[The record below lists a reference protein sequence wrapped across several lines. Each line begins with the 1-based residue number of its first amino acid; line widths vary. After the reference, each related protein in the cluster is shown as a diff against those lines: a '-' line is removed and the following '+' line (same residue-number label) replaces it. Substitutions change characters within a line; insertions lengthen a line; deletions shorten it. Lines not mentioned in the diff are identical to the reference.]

1 LNKNIK
7 FTSKEKAGYMKKFKI
22 TNGKPYPLGATVRE
36 NGVNFSM
43 VNSSRNECGI
53 VFYKKGVEQKER
65 ILFDQKH
72 RIGNICC
79 VFVEGLDIQGYEY
92 NFFIGDKIFVD
103 PYAKRIVGNEK
114 WRQGEFKRPIL
125 MGGFD
130 LDKFDWQGAE
140 PLHIPYSDSIM
151 YCLNVRNFTRHSSSK
166 VKKKGTFEGLIEKIP
181 YLKELG
187 INAIELMPVYEFEE
201 CEWAS
206 VDTILEEQTIEY
218 QIRHIDSEL
227 SVNNA
232 EQPHAK
238 GINCWGY
245 KEAYYFAPKASF
257 AASADSC
264 EEFRRLVREM
274 HKNGIEVIMQF
285 YFPENVK
292 QGYIL
297 EIIKHWVL
305 EYFIDGVHLKGTRVP
320 VTLIATEPLLANTKI
335 MCEDFY
341 LHEIYPENVNPANT
355 NKVLG
360 YYRDEFMYD
369 MRKFL
374 KGDQNML
381 GKVQFHMKNYNPR
394 CGVINYITNYYG
406 FTLNDLVSYEKKHN
420 EANGEN
426 NADGTDF
433 NFSWNCGAEGSTRK
447 KTINQLRHKQM
458 KNALTFVLTA
468 QGTPLIYAGDEFGNS
483 QSGNNN
489 CYCQDN
495 EIGWVDWRAL
505 AKNNDIFEYTKNL
518 IEFRKKHNILH
529 LDAPLSMLDKYGCG
543 YPDLSY
549 HGGEAWKAQTESY
562 NRHIG
567 IMYCSKKADENEY
580 IYIAYNMHWDTHRF
594 ALPSI
599 GNCEWSAVIGTDNNE
614 VVINEEIKA
623 DYIDI
628 KPRSISILVGKKCEA
643 KPVEKKISP
652 KKESVKKEPVRKAKK
667 ETAKK
672 ETTTKT
678 KKRKYVRKEK

>member
-1 LNKNIK
+1 
-7 FTSKEKAGYMKKFKI
+7 MKKFKI

-43 VNSSRNECGI
+43 VNSSSNECGI
-53 VFYKKGVEQKER
+53 VFYKKGTEQKER

-114 WRQGEFKRPIL
+114 WRQGEFKRPLL

-130 LDKFDWQGAE
+130 LDKFDWQGSE

-151 YCLNVRNFTRHSSSK
+151 YCLNVRSFTRHGSSK

-187 INAIELMPVYEFEE
+187 INCVELMPAYEFEE

-206 VDTILEEQTIEY
+206 EDTILEEQTIEY
-218 QIRHIDSEL
+218 QIRHIDSDL

-232 EQPHAK
+232 EAPHAK
-238 GINCWGY
+238 NINCWGY

-257 AASADSC
+257 AASDDAC
-264 EEFRRLVREM
+264 EEFRRMVREF
-274 HKNGIEVIMQF
+274 HKNGIEVVMQF

-305 EYFIDGVHLKGTRVP
+305 EYLIDGVHLKGTRVP

-341 LHEIYPENVNPANT
+341 LHEIYPENVGAA

-381 GKVQFHMKNYNPR
+381 GKVQFHLKNFNSR
-394 CGVINYITNYYG
+394 CGVINFITNYYG

-426 NADGTDF
+426 NTDGTDF
-433 NFSWNCGAEGSTRK
+433 NYSWNCGAEGASRK

-458 KNALTFVLTA
+458 KNALTFVMTA

-483 QSGNNN
+483 QNGNNN

-495 EIGWVDWRAL
+495 DTFWVDWRAL
-505 AKNNDIFEYTKNL
+505 AKNSDIFEYTKAL
-518 IEFRKKHNILH
+518 IAFRKSHNILH

-549 HGGEAWKAQTESY
+549 HGCEAWKAQTESY

-567 IMYCSKKADENEY
+567 IMYCGKNGEENEY

-599 GNCEWSAVIGTDNNE
+599 GNCEWTAVIGTDNNE
-614 VVINEEIKA
+614 VVIDDEVKA

-628 KPRSISILVGKKCEA
+628 KPRSISILVGKKSEA
-643 KPVEKKISP
+643 KPAEKKQGKS
-652 KKESVKKEPVRKAKK
+652 KDSVKPEAVKKSTAKK
-667 ETAKK
+667 TNEKK